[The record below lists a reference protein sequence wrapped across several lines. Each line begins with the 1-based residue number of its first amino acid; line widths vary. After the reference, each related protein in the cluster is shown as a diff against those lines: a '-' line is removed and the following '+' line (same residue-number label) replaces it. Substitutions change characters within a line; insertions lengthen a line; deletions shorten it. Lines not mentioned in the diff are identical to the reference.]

1 MEKKEN
7 ETSGREISISRLFDA
22 PLELVWTV
30 WTQPEHL
37 KNWWGPSGFTN
48 TIHRMDVKPGGQWDL
63 TMHGPD
69 GTDYENE
76 SIFKEV
82 VHHKKIVYEHLT
94 WPKFITTVEFEAQGR
109 RTFIKWQMLFE
120 STEERAKTIQ
130 KHKADEGL
138 KQNME
143 KLDAYLQKEQ

>member
-48 TIHRMDVKPGGQWDL
+48 TIHRMDVKPGG
-63 TMHGPD
+63 
-69 GTDYENE
+69 
-76 SIFKEV
+76 
-82 VHHKKIVYEHLT
+82 
-94 WPKFITTVEFEAQGR
+94 
-109 RTFIKWQMLFE
+109 
-120 STEERAKTIQ
+120 
-130 KHKADEGL
+130 
-138 KQNME
+138 
-143 KLDAYLQKEQ
+143 